1 MIPVARVE
9 IDELT
14 KQFRGATGEL
24 IAAVDALTLSV
35 AEGELLVI
43 LGPSGSGK
51 TTTLRL
57 VAGLEQPTNGTIR
70 IDGQVMNGVDPG
82 LRDVAMVFQNQA
94 LYPHLSVYENLAL
107 GLELRKVPRKEI
119 ETRVREAAAAL
130 DLAGCLERKPESLS
144 GGQRQRVAL
153 GRALVRKPGLF
164 LFDEPLSNL
173 DPRLRLQMRA
183 EVSRLHARLGAT
195 MIYVTHDQGEAM
207 ALANRIAVL
216 KDGVLQQ
223 VAEPLKIY
231 EQPGNLFV
239 AGFVGS
245 PPMNLFHGRI
255 AREPGG
261 FLFRGEVPA
270 GVSPS
275 APLVMKLDAALN
287 GRLERFLDR
296 PVVMGLRPEL
306 FTWSDTA
313 NPTPDCAK
321 VEAVV
326 EVVEKLGPETYIHLD
341 GGGQRF
347 IARVPAGA
355 TIPLNQRTV
364 VCVNLRQAHFF
375 DPGTG
380 KVIGDSSR

>member
-1 MIPVARVE
+1 
-9 IDELT
+9 
-14 KQFRGATGEL
+14 
-24 IAAVDALTLSV
+24 
-35 AEGELLVI
+35 
-43 LGPSGSGK
+43 
-51 TTTLRL
+51 
-57 VAGLEQPTNGTIR
+57 
-70 IDGQVMNGVDPG
+70 
-82 LRDVAMVFQNQA
+82 
-94 LYPHLSVYENLAL
+94 
-107 GLELRKVPRKEI
+107 
-119 ETRVREAAAAL
+119 
-130 DLAGCLERKPESLS
+130 
-144 GGQRQRVAL
+144 
-153 GRALVRKPGLF
+153 
-164 LFDEPLSNL
+164 
-173 DPRLRLQMRA
+173 MRA

-223 VAEPLKIY
+223 VADPLKIY